1 MLCRC
6 PVNCTAWPNAVLHCD
21 CLQTGKLI
29 LEGKGL
35 PTYVFHTA
43 LHMAFFV
50 SSCGIAETPWELI
63 PAAQRQQ
70 CCRWMLFC
78 LTHELGNGHAHIVVH
93 HLVEYPSRVL
103 EKKDVGLLERQVI
116 LPDVA
121 HGKALVAVGGGK
133 DRQLIATICTVNLQ
147 LYGSPVKRA
156 HTTGSILLS
165 DEGLLA
171 GAKAFLN
178 DIAYD

>member
-1 MLCRC
+1 
-6 PVNCTAWPNAVLHCD
+6 
-21 CLQTGKLI
+21 
-29 LEGKGL
+29 
-35 PTYVFHTA
+35 
-43 LHMAFFV
+43 
-50 SSCGIAETPWELI
+50 
-63 PAAQRQQ
+63 
-70 CCRWMLFC
+70 MLFC